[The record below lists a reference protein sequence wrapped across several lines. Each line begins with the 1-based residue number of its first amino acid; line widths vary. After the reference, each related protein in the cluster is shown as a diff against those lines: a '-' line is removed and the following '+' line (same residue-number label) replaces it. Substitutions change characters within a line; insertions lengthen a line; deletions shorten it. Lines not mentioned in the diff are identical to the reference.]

1 MADKHPYSPG
11 GPGGISA
18 AINQLLRSFPKTVDS
33 ETLKKLSIAPKNE
46 SYIIN
51 ILRFIGAIDPNGNK
65 TEKAAST
72 FTKSNDEFKQAF
84 EEMIKPAYAGLFE
97 LYGDT
102 TWALA
107 QDKLVS
113 YFRGADQTSDL
124 VGRHQATTFQ
134 ILAGFAGHGTPQPP
148 RAKAAKSSEPKGA
161 KSAKPPAAV
170 VTRPGASGS
179 GGTQQSDFGLTVRV
193 EVNLPAQGDQ
203 DTYDKIFRSIRE
215 NLFPNAK

>member
-18 AINQLLRSFPKTVDS
+18 AINQLLKSFPKTVDS
-33 ETLKKLSIAPKNE
+33 DTLKKLSIAPKNE

-51 ILRFIGAIDPNGNK
+51 ILRFIGAIDPNGNR

-102 TWALA
+102 AWTLPH
-107 QDKLVS
+107 DKLVS

-124 VGRHQATTFQ
+124 VGRLQATTFQ
-134 ILAGFAGHGTPQPP
+134 ILAGFAGHRTPQPAKAKALSASEP
-148 RAKAAKSSEPKGA
+148 KPAKAAKPH
-161 KSAKPPAAV
+161 AAV
-170 VTRPGASGS
+170 VTTPGGSGS
-179 GGTQQSDFGLTVRV
+179 GGAQQSDFGLTVRI

-203 DTYDKIFRSIRE
+203 ETYDKIFRSIRE

>member
-1 MADKHPYSPG
+1 LSDKHPYSPG

-18 AINQLLRSFPKTVDS
+18 ALNQLLKSFPKTVDS

-51 ILRFIGAIDPNGNK
+51 ILRFIGAIDPNGNR

-84 EEMIKPAYAGLFE
+84 EEMIKPPYAGLFE

-102 TWALA
+102 AWTLP

-134 ILAGFAGHGTPQPP
+134 ILAGFAGHGTPQPTK
-148 RAKAAKSSEPKGA
+148 AKAAKPPESKAA
-161 KSAKPPAAV
+161 KPAKPPAV
-170 VTRPGASGS
+170 VTTLGGSGS
-179 GGTQQSDFGLTVRV
+179 GGTQQGDFGLTVRI

>member
-1 MADKHPYSPG
+1 MSDKHPYSPG

-18 AINQLLRSFPKTVDS
+18 AINQLLKSFPKTVDS

-51 ILRFIGAIDPNGNK
+51 ILRFIGAIDLNGSR
-65 TEKAAST
+65 TEEAAST

-102 TWALA
+102 AWTLP

-124 VGRHQATTFQ
+124 VGRHQATTFL
-134 ILAGFAGHGTPQPP
+134 ILAGFAGHGTPQPTK
-148 RAKAAKSSEPKGA
+148 AKAAKAPEPKA
-161 KSAKPPAAV
+161 AKPLIPAWI
-170 VTRPGASGS
+170 T
-179 GGTQQSDFGLTVRV
+179 
-193 EVNLPAQGDQ
+193 
-203 DTYDKIFRSIRE
+203 
-215 NLFPNAK
+215 

>member
-1 MADKHPYSPG
+1 MADRHPYSPG

-18 AINQLLRSFPKTVDS
+18 AVNQLLRSFPKTVDS

-51 ILRFIGAIDPNGNK
+51 ILRFIGAIDPNGNR

-72 FTKSNDEFKQAF
+72 FTRSSDEFKQAF
-84 EEMIKPAYAGLFE
+84 EEMIKHAYSGLFD

-102 TWALA
+102 AWTLP

-113 YFRGADQTSDL
+113 YFRGADHTSDL
-124 VGRHQATTFQ
+124 VGRHQATTFH
-134 ILAGFAGHGTPQPP
+134 ILAGFAGHGRPQS
-148 RAKAAKSSEPKGA
+148 AKTNVIKVAEP
-161 KSAKPPAAV
+161 KSAKPARPRATV
-170 VTRPGASGS
+170 VAPSSASGS
-179 GGTQQSDFGLTVRV
+179 GGAQQSDFGLTVRI

>member
-18 AINQLLRSFPKTVDS
+18 AIKQLSSSFPKTVDS

-51 ILRFIGAIDPNGNK
+51 ILRFIGAIDQNGNK

-84 EEMIKPAYAGLFE
+84 EEMIKAAYAGLFD
-97 LYGDT
+97 LYGET
-102 TWALA
+102 TWTLP

-134 ILAGFAGHGTPQPP
+134 VLAGFAGHGTPQSSKPKAVKP
-148 RAKAAKSSEPKGA
+148 SETKAAKPP
-161 KSAKPPAAV
+161 KPPAAGV
-170 VTRPGASGS
+170 NTPGS
-179 GGTQQSDFGLTVRV
+179 GGTQPSDFGLTVRV

>member
-18 AINQLLRSFPKTVDS
+18 AITQLLRAFPKTVDS

-51 ILRFIGAIDPNGNK
+51 ILRFIGAIDPNGNR
-65 TEKAAST
+65 TEKGAST
-72 FTKSNDEFKQAF
+72 FTKSNDEFKHAF
-84 EEMIKPAYAGLFE
+84 EEMIKSAYAGLFE

-102 TWALA
+102 AWTLP

-134 ILAGFAGHGTPQPP
+134 ILAGFAGHGAPQSPK
-148 RAKAAKSSEPKGA
+148 AKAARAPEPRT
-161 KSAKPPAAV
+161 AKPAKPHPAN
-170 VTRPGASGS
+170 VTIPGGSGS
-179 GGTQQSDFGLTVRV
+179 GGTQQGDFGLTVRI

>member
-1 MADKHPYSPG
+1 LADKHPYSPG

-51 ILRFIGAIDPNGNK
+51 ILRFIGAIDPNGNR

-84 EEMIKPAYAGLFE
+84 EEMIRPAYAGLFE

-102 TWALA
+102 AWTLPP
-107 QDKLVS
+107 DKLVS

-124 VGRHQATTFQ
+124 VGRLQATTFQ

-148 RAKAAKSSEPKGA
+148 KGKAVRTAEPKAAR
-161 KSAKPPAAV
+161 PARRPATV
-170 VTRPGASGS
+170 VTATGGSGG
-179 GGTQQSDFGLTVRV
+179 GGTQQGDFGLTVRI
-193 EVNLPAQGDQ
+193 EVNLPAQGDK
-203 DTYDKIFRSIRE
+203 DVYDKIFRSIRE

>member
-1 MADKHPYSPG
+1 LSDKHPYSPG

-18 AINQLLRSFPKTVDS
+18 AINQLLKSFPKVVDS

-51 ILRFIGAIDPNGNK
+51 ILRFIGAIDANGNK
-65 TEKAAST
+65 TEKAAAT

-84 EEMIKPAYAGLFE
+84 EEMIKPAYTGLFE

-102 TWALA
+102 AWSLP

-124 VGRHQATTFQ
+124 VGRHQAMAFQ
-134 ILAGFAGHGTPQPP
+134 ILAGFAGHGTPQPTK
-148 RAKAAKSSEPKGA
+148 AKAARPSEPKTLRAA
-161 KSAKPPAAV
+161 KAATV
-170 VTRPGASGS
+170 VSKTSSDRGS
-179 GGTQQSDFGLTVRV
+179 GGTQQGEFGLTVRV

-203 DTYDKIFRSIRE
+203 ETYDRIFRSIRD